1 MFSRNIKS
9 TLRNLY
15 NDNFINFV
23 DRFIPREGPLSE
35 TGFKIYSNY
44 ADAFSNIEGIEKL
57 NVYSRLSSHHL
68 FILKIN
74 FTKFKISRQE
84 FMSQLKKFG
93 IITQVHYIPVN
104 IHPYYQK
111 LGYSPKSTPNAI
123 KYYNEAISLPI
134 FFDLTKYQ
142 QVTVINKIKNILKIN
157 DG

>member
-1 MFSRNIKS
+1 
-9 TLRNLY
+9 
-15 NDNFINFV
+15 
-23 DRFIPREGPLSE
+23 
-35 TGFKIYSNY
+35 
-44 ADAFSNIEGIEKL
+44 
-57 NVYSRLSSHHL
+57 
-68 FILKIN
+68 
-74 FTKFKISRQE
+74 
-84 FMSQLKKFG
+84 MSKLKKFG